1 MMNQDD
7 TFDFKQKISNG
18 FADSILASS
27 PTKNGS
33 MNANSLGDGCDSG
46 EGDHD
51 HLMHDINSKEKSGFS
66 QSGSPSPSPDSCS
79 PCPNG
84 EDEEQSDQYDKE
96 SSHHMAL
103 EGVWENSPAAVA
115 QFTNQGGRKDGD
127 SGFISPEGATN
138 GPGVVEGKS
147 LLDGASLH
155 SDLRRQSSDGLM
167 EFEVNRTTSLDVEID
182 SKPLDLSLDSDVDGL
197 ASSLPDKNEEIND
210 EDFDIIEDINKK
222 NKKDEIDNFSCE
234 KMSYMTNDNDHL
246 QVSTKED
253 AALLEGKTELQSN
266 DDGLGLE
273 QDEILEDE
281 LTKSKLELKNSTDSE
296 KEKEVNTHDY
306 EYRLKEDDGCQ
317 EFDPMTTSMIQSM
330 DPMTS
335 SMINFDTQT
344 INHSEGESESLQ
356 MNENNLM
363 QNEEHQGVK
372 IYASSSEDEED
383 HTEKK
388 DEEKDHSSSSS
399 SDSEEDEATKKDHV
413 KKNKEKR
420 SSSSSSSED
429 EDKEQNDSD
438 MEALIDNN
446 ESSEIVMNNIHD
458 EKETSKDLEKD
469 LMNKHTLHG
478 QPSSS
483 DEENEINDD
492 DKDMGSEKD
501 LIPYNTMQEAAEEQ
515 SSEDEE
521 EKDKSDE
528 KHEVPEVME
537 FTPREFP
544 DAPSKNKEAESE
556 GETDNDKDI
565 VENPHFNNFN
575 ICPSAAVDSSLE
587 YEKKESDDCFDKREM
602 NQDNTSS
609 ILGDVCAMPD
619 MHSDEVKMSVEE
631 DVFADDKS
639 ADNVH
644 PEDERVDCKISNA
657 ESRSEF
663 RKNSLGSAS
672 SDDAN
677 EHDNFESKKLSVDT
691 DLMVK
696 KSEEEKKENDH
707 EILCDDESFQS
718 NEEKNLGIFPV
729 KHEDVDFEVVNQNV
743 DLPNKSDDGDICYK
757 QEIDAVEKMDIAQ
770 DCISSNIDNDES
782 EDVIMKE
789 SMVTN
794 ISEGRPADFGFEL
807 GENIDQETRE
817 DSPTIQTEFSE
828 KNEIAQDNS
837 KGAFLEQTSSKI
849 ESNEYCYQE
858 NEETSLDLASLNS
871 QVPVGQLSCGEI
883 VENAAVS
890 PVDENLMVD
899 NMSNIKETE
908 LLVETSTNLAAS
920 QKPSEIFSQNDE
932 HMAQKVSEFGVN
944 GEYENSNDNDE
955 TNNCFED
962 NSTKDTSFEISKP
975 VEKDLVNSDND
986 KLVNAPKE
994 MYENT
999 TFELNSTEKDSV
1011 FEQQSVSEAHKI
1023 SETADDLK
1031 AESNHVDNETV
1042 DMNSHSEISTENELK
1057 LNSVACNEA
1066 KEDIIEENTNF
1077 LNTDTPVHETK
1088 NLGDVK
1094 DNELER
1100 QPEYIESNGF
1110 QQNLQEE
1117 NEECTDIKHKE
1128 NEEEFKEESVNLIQE
1143 AKIDSLVEK
1152 SEIIDTIGD
1161 QIVAVTELP
1170 IENEIVTEKVSE
1182 IDLQT
1187 GIQDSEQAIE
1197 IETTKE
1203 PQVETHLT
1211 SQELNANTSTN
1222 IENAEDVKKDTADTS
1237 LEPSIISLPAAPPV
1251 EETKKAGEPIED
1263 KTESAPLKKTSK
1275 PTPKAATASRSIG
1288 SASKPSKPSAP
1299 TSTRKTDA
1307 KSSPRPSAAT
1317 PKAPT
1322 TKAGPAGG
1330 QASASRRSVPPAK
1343 PNTTAPKTTVGSAP
1357 SANASKP
1364 GTTAKPQTNGVSRP
1378 TSATTRTT
1386 TRPASARPAT
1396 TPSAAKTPTSRPQ
1409 TAKPSSATAKA
1420 PSSRPATAGTTKAP
1434 TTARTPLSTRTTP
1447 LTRPSPV
1454 PSTLRPRPTS
1464 TSRLRAAS
1472 ATRKAQAASATNGT
1486 SKTPLISSKPA
1497 PTRTPLS
1504 RPTPRTPSSS
1514 TATTKAQTKP
1524 STTTARSAPAKTTPA
1539 RPASSRLT
1547 PVTKK
1552 PAPATK
1558 TPSKPGNKTP
1568 ASKGSSKP
1576 VAIKKPSA
1584 ENTEENNKEENEV
1597 NGLSNGVHP
1606 ITNGVNGVHSD
1617 EEGQSLGM
1625 NGCNGALDLT
1635 EKVH

>member
-1 MMNQDD
+1 
-7 TFDFKQKISNG
+7 
-18 FADSILASS
+18 
-27 PTKNGS
+27 
-33 MNANSLGDGCDSG
+33 MNANSLSDGCDSG

-51 HLMHDINSKEKSGFS
+51 HLMRDINSKEKSGFS

-84 EDEEQSDQYDKE
+84 EDEEQADQYHKE
-96 SSHHMAL
+96 SSHHMNL
-103 EGVWENSPAAVA
+103 DGVWENGPAAVA

-138 GPGVVEGKS
+138 GSGVVEGKS

-155 SDLRRQSSDGLM
+155 SDLKRQSSDGLM
-167 EFEVNRTTSLDVEID
+167 EFEVNRTPSLDVEID

-197 ASSLPDKNEEIND
+197 ASSLPDKNEDLND
-210 EDFDIIEDINKK
+210 DFDIIEDINER
-222 NKKDEIDNFSCE
+222 NQRDEIDNFSCE
-234 KMSYMTNDNDHL
+234 KKPYITNDNHDHL
-246 QVSTKED
+246 QMSTKED
-253 AALLEGKTELQSN
+253 LSFSEGKTELQSN

-296 KEKEVNTHDY
+296 KEKEVNTYDY

-344 INHSEGESESLQ
+344 INHTEGESESLQ

-363 QNEEHQGVK
+363 QNEERHGVK
-372 IYASSSEDEED
+372 NYASSSEDEED

-388 DEEKDHSSSSS
+388 DEEKEHSSSSS
-399 SDSEEDEATKKDHV
+399 SDSEEDEATKKDPT
-413 KKNKEKR
+413 KKNIERR
-420 SSSSSSSED
+420 SSSSSMSED
-429 EDKEQNDSD
+429 EEKEQNDSD
-438 MEALIDNN
+438 MEALIDKR
-446 ESSEIVMNNIHD
+446 ESSEMIMNDTHAEKDGSKDMQKDLLNQHNIH
-458 EKETSKDLEKD
+458 E
-469 LMNKHTLHG
+469 

-501 LIPYNTMQEAAEEQ
+501 LIPYSTMQKADEED
-515 SSEDEE
+515 SSEDEQ
-521 EKDKSDE
+521 EKQKSDE
-528 KHEVPEVME
+528 KSSVPEIME
-537 FTPREFP
+537 FTPREYP
-544 DAPSKNKEAESE
+544 DTLSANKETEKE
-556 GETDNDKDI
+556 VERDNDKNI
-565 VENPHFNNFN
+565 AENANCNNFD
-575 ICPSAAVDSSLE
+575 ICSSAAVDSSME
-587 YEKKESDDCFDKREM
+587 YEKKESDECFDQSEII
-602 NQDNTSS
+602 QDNASS
-609 ILGDVCAMPD
+609 ILGDVCSMPD
-619 MHSDEVKMSVEE
+619 MHSDEVKMNVEE
-631 DVFADDKS
+631 DVFAGDKS

-644 PEDERVDCKISNA
+644 SEDEREDCPISNA

-663 RKNSLGSAS
+663 RKNSLGSVS

-677 EHDNFESKKLSVDT
+677 EHDSFENKKLSIDS
-691 DLMVK
+691 DLMIK
-696 KSEEEKKENDH
+696 RSEEENKENQY
-707 EILCDDESFQS
+707 ENICDDESSQS
-718 NEEKNLGIFPV
+718 KEEKNDGIFPV
-729 KHEDVDFEVVNQNV
+729 KQEDVDSVAVNQNI
-743 DLPNKSDDGDICYK
+743 DLPNKQEDVDICYK
-757 QEIDAVEKMDIAQ
+757 QEIDTVEQIDIAR
-770 DCISSNIDNDES
+770 DSISSNNENDES

-807 GENIDQETRE
+807 GESIDQETRD
-817 DSPTIQTEFSE
+817 DSPTMQTEFFE
-828 KNEIAQDNS
+828 KNKIAQDDS
-837 KGAFLEQTSSKI
+837 KGAFSEQTSSKI

-871 QVPVGQLSCGEI
+871 QVPAGQLSCGEI
-883 VENAAVS
+883 AENAAVS

-920 QKPSEIFSQNDE
+920 QQPSEIFSQNDE
-932 HMAQKVSEFGVN
+932 HMAQKAPEFGVN

-975 VEKDLVNSDND
+975 VEKELTNSDSEMPA
-986 KLVNAPKE
+986 NAPQE

-1011 FEQQSVSEAHKI
+1011 FDQQRI
-1023 SETADDLK
+1023 SEDSKMSHTVDDFNT
-1031 AESNHVDNETV
+1031 ESQQVDNEAPVV
-1042 DMNSHSEISTENELK
+1042 DMNTHTEISTENELK
-1057 LNSVACNEA
+1057 INSDVCNEA
-1066 KEDIIEENTNF
+1066 KDNVIKDDTNTLDTETSGPETDKLEHVKVNEVESKPED
-1077 LNTDTPVHETK
+1077 
-1088 NLGDVK
+1088 
-1094 DNELER
+1094 
-1100 QPEYIESNGF
+1100 IESNGF
-1110 QQNLQEE
+1110 ESNLLEE
-1117 NEECTDIKHKE
+1117 NKECSDIKHEK
-1128 NEEEFKEESVNLIQE
+1128 NQEEYKEESVNLIADAE
-1143 AKIDSLVEK
+1143 NDSLGEK
-1152 SEIIDTIGD
+1152 SNITKTTGD

-1187 GIQDSEQAIE
+1187 GIQESEQAIE

-1211 SQELNANTSTN
+1211 SQELNAN
-1222 IENAEDVKKDTADTS
+1222 IENAEDVKKGITDTS
-1237 LEPSIISLPAAPPV
+1237 LEPSIVSLPIAPPV
-1251 EETKKAGEPIED
+1251 EETKKAGEANED
-1263 KTESAPLKKTSK
+1263 KTESTPLKKTSK
-1275 PTPKAATASRSIG
+1275 PTPKAATTSKTTG
-1288 SASKPSKPSAP
+1288 SATKPSKTSAP
-1299 TSTRKTDA
+1299 TSTRKADA
-1307 KSSPRPSAAT
+1307 KSSPRPSATT

-1322 TKAGPAGG
+1322 TKAGAAGG
-1330 QASASRRSVPPAK
+1330 QASAARRSVPPAK
-1343 PNTTAPKTTVGSAP
+1343 PNTTAPKTTAGSAP

-1364 GTTAKPQTNGVSRP
+1364 GTTTKPQTNGVSRP

-1409 TAKPSSATAKA
+1409 TAKPSSATPKA
-1420 PSSRPATAGTTKAP
+1420 PSSRPATTGTTKAT

-1486 SKTPLISSKPA
+1486 SKTPLITSKTA
-1497 PTRTPLS
+1497 TTRTPLS
-1504 RPTPRTPSSS
+1504 RPSPRTPSSS
-1514 TATTKAQTKP
+1514 TTATKAQTKP
-1524 STTTARSAPAKTTPA
+1524 TTTTARSAPSKTTPS
-1539 RPASSRLT
+1539 RPTPSRTT

-1552 PAPATK
+1552 PAPPTK
-1558 TPSKPGNKTP
+1558 TPTKPGSKTP
-1568 ASKGSSKP
+1568 LSKGSSKP
-1576 VAIKKPSA
+1576 VAIKKPLA

-1606 ITNGVNGVHSD
+1606 VSNGVNGVHSD
-1617 EEGQSLGM
+1617 EEGQSLKM
-1625 NGCNGALDLT
+1625 NGCNGALDNI
-1635 EKVH
+1635 EQVH